1 MLFTIKGK
9 TMKPLIL
16 FLIQVLLLKT
26 VIADDKIAEPV
37 NKIQIGIIET
47 LNSKFLE
54 EERILNVYLPPSY
67 SESSQKP
74 YPVIYLLDGA
84 INEDFLHVAGLI
96 QFLTMYKLMPE
107 TILVGIA
114 NIDRKRDFTYP
125 TNIQKLKRAVPTSGG
140 SAKFIKFITSEVIP
154 FIASRYTIDDNHMT
168 IVGQSLGGLL
178 ASEILLKHPQ
188 IFQQYIIV
196 SPSLWWDE
204 QSMIN
209 SQLQPKLGPK
219 QKVVLAIGEEG
230 DEMQQVF
237 DKLVNKLNSSRHSK
251 LLWTRIKL
259 PQETHATV
267 LHRSLYQALEF
278 LYRDKYPGL

>member
-1 MLFTIKGK
+1 
-9 TMKPLIL
+9 MKPLIL
-16 FLIQVLLLKT
+16 FLIKVLLLQT
-26 VIADDKIAEPV
+26 AVADDRVADNKVAEPG

-47 LNSKFLE
+47 LNSKYLE
-54 EERILNVYLPPSY
+54 EDRVLNVYLPPSY
-67 SESSQKP
+67 SESSQKQ

-114 NIDRKRDFTYP
+114 NVDRKRDFTHP

-140 SAKFIKFITSEVIP
+140 SEKFIKFITSELIP
-154 FIASRYTIDDNHMT
+154 FIVKRYPVDDNHMT

-188 IFQQYIIV
+188 TFQQYIIV

-209 SQLQPKLGPK
+209 SQLQPRLDSK
-219 QKVVLAIGEEG
+219 QKVVMAIGEEG

-251 LLWTRIKL
+251 TLWTHIKL
-259 PQETHATV
+259 PQESHATV